1 MSVSYAHFT
10 GVSTTCAREVASGPC
25 WSSVPLRGRSRRPR
39 RCASARSTRG
49 CTRPPPLAL
58 GGPACMLACVN
69 VVVDVVIWRA
79 GRGARATAAIYH
91 GMDALEPQ
99 RCVHCRTLKN
109 PPFRKRSVFQLQIC
123 FPLTGVPPDSGRSPR
138 EGPLA

>member
-10 GVSTTCAREVASGPC
+10 GLSTTCAREVASGPC
-25 WSSVPLRGRSRRPR
+25 WSSMPLRGRSRRPS

-79 GRGARATAAIYH
+79 GRGARATAAIAWVWTH
-91 GMDALEPQ
+91 LKPQ
-99 RCVHCRTLKN
+99 L
-109 PPFRKRSVFQLQIC
+109 
-123 FPLTGVPPDSGRSPR
+123 
-138 EGPLA
+138 